1 MKEEIKVR
9 KACKKDIDKML
20 CLLKE
25 LFRMEG
31 VDFDRKTQ
39 YNGLLFLME
48 KENRAAAFVAE
59 LDKEIIGMCTI
70 QTLISTAKASYTAYI
85 EDLCVDSDY
94 RNKGVGGRLLE
105 YCEKWCINNNINN
118 IHLLADGRNKKA
130 LNFYKKNGWK
140 TTDYTALTKSL
151 TNSFSEKVEVF

>member
-25 LFRMEG
+25 LFRMES

-39 YNGLLFLME
+39 YKGLLFLME
-48 KENRAAAFVAE
+48 NENRAAAFVAE

-70 QTLISTAKASYTAYI
+70 QTLISTAKTSYTAYI

-94 RNKGVGGRLLE
+94 RNEGIGGSLLE
-105 YCEKWCINNNINN
+105 YCEKWCIKNNIAG
-118 IHLLADGRNKKA
+118 IHLLADGKNKKA

-140 TTDYTALTKSL
+140 TTDYTALTKSPSD
-151 TNSFSEKVEVF
+151 SFSETV